1 MSFAPVLTETDCAVE
16 GALNGDVISRCP
28 DSKEFE
34 ELTSERLRNATGG
47 RGRRG
52 RRDDKREFWARKS
65 KAYHMSG
72 IRKLL
77 HNGGS
82 LLFTLCSFSGPALSS
97 PGLVLRC
104 LVPLLE

>member
-16 GALNGDVISRCP
+16 GALNGDVISRCL

-34 ELTSERLRNATGG
+34 ELTSEQLRNATGG
-47 RGRRG
+47 RERRG
-52 RRDDKREFWARKS
+52 RRDDGREFGARKS

-82 LLFTLCSFSGPALSS
+82 LLFTLRTFSGPALSS